1 MKSSVIYSG
10 TSVLLVREGRHV
22 WVQLLCLLL
31 DGLILAGNLFS
42 TCRYLPMKDIM
53 CMECLSR
60 KLREAVTLYLRV
72 VKVVD
77 LCAGRWWEYMPSGK
91 SHSAATLSLTDNLR
105 GGTKV
110 ASSLFLDLNEF
121 TARLYRL

>member
-1 MKSSVIYSG
+1 
-10 TSVLLVREGRHV
+10 
-22 WVQLLCLLL
+22 
-31 DGLILAGNLFS
+31 
-42 TCRYLPMKDIM
+42 MKDIM

-91 SHSAATLSLTDNLR
+91 GTTVSPTD
-105 GGTKV
+105 
-110 ASSLFLDLNEF
+110 E
-121 TARLYRL
+121 